1 MAATLYRLLVMQKK
15 EYGEVNKM
23 SVMSLRLSKEE
34 IVRISKLSAQKKEG
48 KSKVVR
54 ELLQEGWI
62 LHWLKLYR
70 AGKVSIGKM
79 AEELGLSVSEVLD
92 LLSEF
97 GIESSIRYDDYLL
110 GLKNLRKYL

>member
-1 MAATLYRLLVMQKK
+1 
-15 EYGEVNKM
+15 M
-23 SVMSLRLSKEE
+23 SVISLRLSKEQ
-34 IVRISKLSAQKKEG
+34 IAQISKLSSQKKEG

-62 LHWLKLYR
+62 LHWLKQYR

-92 LLSEF
+92 LLAEF
-97 GIESSIRYDDYLL
+97 GIESPIRYDDYLL
-110 GLKNLRKYL
+110 GLQNLRKFY

>member
-1 MAATLYRLLVMQKK
+1 MAATLYRLSVMQKK

-23 SVMSLRLSKEE
+23 SVMSLRLSKEQ
-34 IVRISKLSAQKKEG
+34 IVQISKLSAQKKEG

-62 LHWLKLYR
+62 FHWLKLYH
-70 AGKVSIGKM
+70 AGKVSLGKM
-79 AEELGLSVSEVLD
+79 REELVLSVSEVLD

-97 GIESSIRYDDYLL
+97 GIESTIRYDDYLL
-110 GLKNLRKYL
+110 GIQNLRK